1 MNGPAVPPVA
11 IRIGQRL
18 LDDGKITQGQLDE
31 ALAKQKAW
39 GSTLGTTLVG
49 LGHVKAFDLYQ
60 AVAGHYGLRFI
71 DLRAEPPDDSLL
83 DPADRVLYV
92 AEGFLPWRRDGGKV
106 MVATMNPAG
115 GVDRWARATYGA
127 GGYALAVTSKFDILW
142 HLQKTFSEA
151 DSHEAREGL
160 FSRTPEHSA
169 KITLDWKQVIAVYA
183 LVSAVIFGLALAP
196 RATLIAVA
204 GFVSLLYL
212 LTFLFKFLLTWV
224 GANRRIDVQVRDEE
238 VAALDDA
245 SLPVFTIL
253 VPMYKEAEVLPL
265 LTRSIRE
272 LDYPKSKL
280 DVKLVLEAGDD
291 ETIDAAKALA
301 AASIFEIIRVPP
313 SQPKTK
319 PKACNYALR
328 FAAGEYLCIF
338 DAEDLPEPD
347 QLKKV
352 VAAFRK
358 APPDVSCIQARL
370 NYFNRDDNFLTR
382 MFTLEYSQWFDFL
395 LPGLHALRVPIPLG
409 GTSNHFKTRVLRD
422 LGAWDPYNVTEDADL
437 GVRLT
442 QQGHRVGIVN
452 STTFEEANGVL
463 PSWIKQRSRWV
474 KGYMQTYLVHMRRPV
489 ALYRSLGH
497 SGFWGFQFFI
507 GGPPL
512 TMLINPLLWL
522 IFLATLFFPV
532 DSFSEI
538 LPGPILYM
546 ALFNLLVANLMYVY
560 FGIVAAFKRRYYDL
574 VPYGL
579 LQPLYWVL
587 HSIAAYKAAWQL
599 VFAPHYWEKTQHGTS
614 SATQKALA
622 ATRAENALA
631 AAAQQM
637 AAPPAA
643 APVVHGG

>member
-1 MNGPAVPPVA
+1 MATPGESAANPGV

-18 LDDGKITQGQLDE
+18 LDQGKITQGQLDE
-31 ALAKQKAW
+31 ALAKQKTW
-39 GSTLGTTLVG
+39 GSALGTTLVG
-49 LGHVKAFDLYQ
+49 LGHIKAYDLYQ
-60 AVAGHYGLRFI
+60 AVAEYYGLPFI
-71 DLRAEPPDDSLL
+71 DLRKQPPDDSLL
-83 DPADRVLYV
+83 DAADRITYV
-92 AEGFLPWRRDGGKV
+92 ADGFLPWRRVNGKV
-106 MVATMNPAG
+106 VVATMDPASG
-115 GVDRWARATYGA
+115 RVERWARAVYGA
-127 GGYALAVTSKFDILW
+127 DGYTLAITSKFDILW
-142 HLQKTFSEA
+142 HLQKTFSAE
-151 DSHEAREGL
+151 DSLEAREGL
-160 FSRTPEHSA
+160 FSRTPDHSA
-169 KITLDWKQVIAVYA
+169 KITLDAKQVVAVYLFVSVIIGG
-183 LVSAVIFGLALAP
+183 LVIWP
-196 RATLIAVA
+196 RETLIAVA
-204 GFVSLLYL
+204 GFISTLYL

-224 GANRRIDVQVRDEE
+224 GANRKIDVQVRDEE
-238 VAALDDA
+238 VAALDDT

-291 ETIDAAKALA
+291 ETIEAAKALA
-301 AASIFEIIRVPP
+301 AASIFEIIRVPA

-328 FAAGEYLCIF
+328 FSVGEYLCIF

-352 VAAFRK
+352 VVAFRK
-358 APPDVSCIQARL
+358 APANVSCIQARL

-409 GTSNHFKTRVLRD
+409 GTSNHFKTQVLRD

-442 QQGHRVGIVN
+442 QEGHRVGIVN

-463 PSWIKQRSRWV
+463 SSWIKQRSRWV
-474 KGYMQTYLVHMRRPV
+474 KGYMQTYLVHMRHPI

-512 TMLINPLLWL
+512 TMLINPLLWV
-522 IFLATLFFPV
+522 IFALTLVFPIE
-532 DSFSEI
+532 DFSEI
-538 LPGPILYM
+538 MPGPIIYM
-546 ALFNLLVANLMYVY
+546 SLFNLLVANLMYVY

-579 LQPLYWVL
+579 LQPAYWVL

-614 SATQKALA
+614 AATQRALA
-622 ATRAENALA
+622 GVRAPLA
-631 AAAQQM
+631 ADPV
-637 AAPPAA
+637 APPV
-643 APVVHGG
+643 PLHGN